1 MILNIIIIF
10 VLLVVVVVVVVAAAV
25 VVVVAA
31 AAVVVVILM
40 MIIITVITAVE
51 DLGRWY
57 RKSKL
62 VGIVGIGVTEEGKS
76 PIGVVGFELQIPLRD
91 STRVID

>member
-10 VLLVVVVVVVVAAAV
+10 VLLVVVVVAAAA

>member
-10 VLLVVVVVVVVAAAV
+10 VLLVVVVAAAAA